1 MGTSA
6 SLWLDAA
13 EDLMYRRDTRNV
25 AWWPRA
31 VAWLLRLELEQ
42 DLAAFLATRGVST
55 RNTRAKLLMLY
66 AYLSPADVR
75 RVAAAWYQL
84 SAAGHH
90 HSYGLAPTQAE
101 LAHWYEEVRTSPVRP
116 PGSDSPGSESIGP
129 RTGVGSIEGT

>member
-1 MGTSA
+1 MNTTA

-13 EDLMYRRDTRNV
+13 EDLMYRRDARNV

-42 DLAAFLATRGVST
+42 DLAAFLAARGIST

-66 AYLSPADVR
+66 AYLPPADVR

-90 HSYGLAPTQAE
+90 QSYGLAPTQAE
-101 LAHWYEEVRTSPVRP
+101 LTHWYEEVRTSPVRP
-116 PGSDSPGSESIGP
+116 PNSRSSGSEAMGQRP
-129 RTGVGSIEGT
+129 GADGR